1 MTTPAAEPDEDAAPP
16 PGSRPLLKRVFGF
29 AISVSLFALALAAV
43 GVRREDL
50 AQAADHAADAPAW
63 MIAALAALPAAN
75 LVLIAT
81 SLWFIMIRYG
91 RVGLVEMNQ
100 LIFTAWL
107 LNFLPMKPGLMG
119 RIAYH
124 KRVNDIR
131 VRDSARALV
140 ESMAL
145 SAISIGALLAVAVA
159 IRGIPGVGWVVAATC
174 APAGAVG
181 LAALVAATRWT
192 PAARLLGA
200 LTLRYLDIL
209 VWVARYALCFQ
220 ILGADLALAD
230 VVLVT
235 TASQVAQLVPFAG
248 NGLGVRE
255 WAVGVVGK
263 ASGLTI
269 PVALSADLINR
280 AAEVVLAVPLG
291 FAALWAVT
299 QRLRQHRRDA
309 HPEPAKA

>member
-1 MTTPAAEPDEDAAPP
+1 MRTPALEPDDALPP
-16 PGSRPLLKRVFGF
+16 AGPRPLVRRAIGF

-50 AQAADHAADAPAW
+50 EQAAAHAADAPAW
-63 MIAALAALPAAN
+63 LVLCLALLPAVN
-75 LVLIAT
+75 LALIAT

-91 RVGLVEMNQ
+91 RVGLAEMN
-100 LIFTAWL
+100 LLVFTAWL

-124 KRVNDIR
+124 KRFNNIR

-140 ESMAL
+140 ESVAL

-159 IRGIPGVGWVVAATC
+159 VRGMPGVGWVIAATC
-174 APAGAVG
+174 APA
-181 LAALVAATRWT
+181 AATLIAAMVAWTRWT
-192 PAARLLGA
+192 PAARLLAA
-200 LTLRYLDIL
+200 LALRYLDIL

-220 ILGADLALAD
+220 ILGADLSLAD
-230 VVLVT
+230 VVLIT
-235 TASQVAQLVPFAG
+235 TASQLAQLVPFAG

-280 AAEVVLAVPLG
+280 AAEVVLAVPLSV
-291 FAALWAVT
+291 AALWAVT
-299 QRLRQHRRDA
+299 QRIRRHRRQGA
-309 HPEPAKA
+309 PAPAPA